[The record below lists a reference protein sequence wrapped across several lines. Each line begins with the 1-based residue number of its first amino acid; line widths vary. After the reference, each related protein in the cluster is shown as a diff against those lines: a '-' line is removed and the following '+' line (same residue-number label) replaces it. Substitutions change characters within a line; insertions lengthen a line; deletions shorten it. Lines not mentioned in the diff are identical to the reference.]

1 MLDSKRIKTDERR
14 NRMYKYDKLR
24 GRIVEKFG
32 SQNNFANALETTTV
46 TVSKKMT
53 GKTGFS
59 QEDIEQ
65 WSELL
70 DIEQS
75 EYGAYFFT

>member
-1 MLDSKRIKTDERR
+1 MQYR
-14 NRMYKYDKLR
+14 YDKLR
-24 GRIVEKFG
+24 GRIVEKYG
-32 SQNNFANALETTTV
+32 SQNKFAKALNTTTI
-46 TVSKKMT
+46 TVSNRMT

-65 WSELL
+65 WSEML

-75 EYGAYFFT
+75 EYG

>member
-1 MLDSKRIKTDERR
+1 MAYR
-14 NRMYKYDKLR
+14 YDKLR

-32 SQNNFANALETTTV
+32 SQSNFAKALETTTI
-46 TVSKKMT
+46 TVSNRMT

-59 QEDIEQ
+59 QEDIEL
-65 WSELL
+65 WSQML

>member
-1 MLDSKRIKTDERR
+1 MNYTY
-14 NRMYKYDKLR
+14 NKLR
-24 GRIVEKFG
+24 GRIVEKYG
-32 SQNNFANALETTTV
+32 SQNKFADALKTTTI
-46 TVSKKMT
+46 TVSNRMT

-65 WSELL
+65 WSKLL
-70 DIEQS
+70 EIEQS